1 MADLARALVILR
13 VRSSP
18 VCGDMRVVLIG
29 NQAIESRIGL
39 PRAAL
44 PHYTHLMDNE
54 RIREICLALPHA
66 RETLNWGQV
75 LVYWVGDREIG
86 GKSFAMT
93 NVDNAG
99 DVVLSFR
106 CGDERFHELLEMDG
120 IRPAPYSANSHW
132 VALERWDALK
142 PREIAEEL
150 VRAHALIYEKL
161 PKRVKAVLALPEKER
176 AKLIRER
183 KKELAKSK

>member
-1 MADLARALVILR
+1 MLILLAHWLFSGWGVLRAAEIL
-13 VRSSP
+13 
-18 VCGDMRVVLIG
+18 GVVLIG

-54 RIREICLALPHA
+54 RIREICLALPHV

-106 CGDERFHELLEMDG
+106 CGDERFHELFGDG
-120 IRPAPYSANSHW
+120 WNPPR
-132 VALERWDALK
+132 ALLG
-142 PREIAEEL
+142 
-150 VRAHALIYEKL
+150 
-161 PKRVKAVLALPEKER
+161 
-176 AKLIRER
+176 
-183 KKELAKSK
+183 